1 MNSGFR
7 LVSRSLLVGALA
19 AILAAA
25 IMIEVAPRIF
35 AQQNEKEAEKRFAM
49 HFEKAPW
56 AKVFETYADQTGLT
70 FISRFPLPPG
80 TFSYSTPKGE
90 TYTRHEAAMIINE
103 SLMKEGFVLVPRK
116 LSTTMLKI
124 AKN

>member
-1 MNSGFR
+1 MNNGLR
-7 LVSRSLLVGALA
+7 RIARSLLVGAMIA
-19 AILAAA
+19 TLAAA
-25 IMIEVAPRIF
+25 TVSEVAPRAF
-35 AQQNEKEAEKRFAM
+35 AQQNERQAEKRFAM
-49 HFEKAPW
+49 HFEKAPL
-56 AKVFETYADQTGLT
+56 AKVFEWYVDQTGLT
-70 FISRFPLPPG
+70 FISKFPAPPG

>member
-1 MNSGFR
+1 MNNCFR
-7 LVSRSLLVGALA
+7 MISRSFLLGAIST
-19 AILAAA
+19 ILAAA
-25 IMIEVAPRIF
+25 TMGEFAPRIF
-35 AQQNEKEAEKRFAM
+35 AQQNEREAEKRFAM

-56 AKVFETYADQTGLT
+56 AKVFETYSDQTGLT